1 MSPCNARLACAIAL
15 LASLAACGGGS
26 NPLDNPPQV
35 ANPATAGG
43 QKLSFLYFQKCIN
56 PIFLMPLPAPDG
68 GAVNTCAGAGCHAN
82 ATGTG
87 GAFRVEPGAQ
97 PVDLADPRNT
107 PEVVRQSA
115 MYKNFYSAQG
125 EVVFGSPTQSRLLAK
140 PRLLNVLHGGG
151 QVFASDQDP
160 AVRRIAY
167 WISRP
172 VPQGQDEFSAAGD
185 SMFTPPNAK
194 EGTCN
199 TQ

>member
-1 MSPCNARLACAIAL
+1 VLFRS
-15 LASLAACGGGS
+15 
-26 NPLDNPPQV
+26 
-35 ANPATAGG
+35 
-43 QKLSFLYFQKCIN
+43 
-56 PIFLMPLPAPDG
+56 
-68 GAVNTCAGAGCHAN
+68 AN

-87 GAFRVEPGAQ
+87 GAFRVEPDAQ
-97 PVDLADPRNT
+97 PVDLADPKNT
-107 PEVVRQSA
+107 PELVRQSA

-151 QVFASDQDP
+151 QVFTSDQDP

-172 VPQGQDEFSAAGD
+172 VPQGQDEFSAAGHG
-185 SMFTPPNAK
+185 MFTPPDAK